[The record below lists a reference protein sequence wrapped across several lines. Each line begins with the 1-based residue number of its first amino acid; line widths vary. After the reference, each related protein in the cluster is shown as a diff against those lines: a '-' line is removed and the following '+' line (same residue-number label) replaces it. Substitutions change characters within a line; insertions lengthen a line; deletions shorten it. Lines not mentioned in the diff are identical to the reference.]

1 MSAAEE
7 RWVLYPV
14 CGAKT
19 RLRLLR
25 RTILQEFPLFCP
37 KCRRESIINARNFQI
52 EEVNQPDAR
61 TQCWPCLTWSALRF
75 LNRRSKMKRTL
86 VQKLGLLGLVGFFSY
101 AAAVI
106 FAPLA

>member
-7 RWVLYPV
+7 KWILCHI

-25 RTILQEFPLFCP
+25 KTMLRDFPLFCP

-52 EEVNQPDAR
+52 ERVNQSDAER
-61 TQCWPCLTWSALRF
+61 QC
-75 LNRRSKMKRTL
+75 
-86 VQKLGLLGLVGFFSY
+86 
-101 AAAVI
+101 
-106 FAPLA
+106 